1 MKEKTKKTLI
11 KVLISFI
18 KWLFGIGKEH
28 IEQAEK
34 KNNTND

>member
-1 MKEKTKKTLI
+1 MKTITQKTLI

-28 IEQAEK
+28 IENAENK
-34 KNNTND
+34 LNKGE